1 MTRIFVK
8 PAREGLI
15 VRHPEKMKHVLAP
28 EGEWV
33 NRSNQW
39 LRYIAHGDVIEV
51 APPEAQAVKAKRATK
66 PAKQVKA
73 VEEALPETN
82 DKQLNGGE

>member
-1 MTRIFVK
+1 MKRIFVK
-8 PAREGLI
+8 PARQGLI
-15 VRHPEKMKHVLAP
+15 VRHPEKMKHVLSQ

-33 NRSNQW
+33 TRNNQW

-51 APPEAQAVKAKRATK
+51 APPEAQAVKAKKATK
-66 PAKQVKA
+66 PVKESKA
-73 VEEALPETN
+73 VAEALPETN

>member
-1 MTRIFVK
+1 MKRIFVK

-15 VRHPEKMKHVLAP
+15 VRHPEKMKHVLSQ

-33 NRSNQW
+33 TSSNQW

-51 APPEAQAVKAKRATK
+51 APPEAQAVKVKRAFKTTK
-66 PAKQVKA
+66 ETKVVAD
-73 VEEALPETN
+73 ALPETN
-82 DKQLNGGE
+82 EKQFNGGE